1 MEEANTRE
9 WREPPQT
16 KGGRCTTADQ
26 SGLLQPHFPGNEDPG
41 VNHAPCTTHSCSE
54 CSPGH
59 VPGPDLTTAVH
70 STHSEAL
77 QHLNYSESFQNK
89 VPVNQ
94 NFSLEFFFFFSIK
107 GAEKINVMP
116 RVTGTHVLL
125 LSYAGEVLVPW
136 GAFTLR
142 AIVLKA
148 QVSKGS
154 TLGTGSLLPTGY
166 LQPGL
171 TS

>member
-1 MEEANTRE
+1 
-9 WREPPQT
+9 
-16 KGGRCTTADQ
+16 
-26 SGLLQPHFPGNEDPG
+26 
-41 VNHAPCTTHSCSE
+41 
-54 CSPGH
+54 
-59 VPGPDLTTAVH
+59 
-70 STHSEAL
+70 
-77 QHLNYSESFQNK
+77 
-89 VPVNQ
+89 
-94 NFSLEFFFFFSIK
+94 
-107 GAEKINVMP
+107 MP